1 MNVEMSLEEIIN
13 AGESQYFDRKSSK
26 IHINKLAETIIAF
39 ANADG
44 GTIAIG
50 VEDGKIVGINSQG
63 NIKINDFI
71 QCSFDKCIPAIKVNH
86 QFMDVVKENSNKDR
100 ILLINIEP
108 SIDKIHKTI
117 SDEVFL
123 RVGDENK
130 KLNFDQRLNLEYD
143 KGERLFEDK
152 IIEECTMEDLD
163 MDVLKSYAEAVKY
176 SGSDY
181 ERLLYARG
189 LARRSKEGPR
199 ITAAAVLLFAEN
211 PSIFLPN
218 ARIRF
223 FRYEGSS
230 AEVGVGMNIIKQELI
245 EGPLSKQIEM
255 MKNVVKAQLRE
266 FTALSPLNGKFITV
280 PEYPEFA
287 WQEGIINAITHRAY
301 NIQGDDTKVFM
312 YDDRLEIKSPGKFPN
327 IVNKDNIRD
336 VRYSRNP
343 RIARVLTE
351 LGWVRELGEGVKR
364 IYKEMKEYF
373 LDEPIYDEPNY
384 SVLLVLRNNIVTRR
398 QRRTERVN
406 DLIDID
412 WNSFSDNEKKAIEM
426 AYSTEKLYTK
436 EVADIIKRSSTYA
449 RNLLNSLV
457 NKGVLKKVASS
468 TTDPHQYYV
477 FREAER

>member
-1 MNVEMSLEEIIN
+1 MNVKMKIDEIISI
-13 AGESQYFDRKSSK
+13 GESQYFDRKSSK

-50 VEDGKIVGINSQG
+50 VEDGKITGINNQG

-71 QCSFDKCIPAIKVNH
+71 QCSFDKCIPPAKVNYE
-86 QFMDVVKENSNKDR
+86 FIDVVKENGKEDR
-100 ILLINIEP
+100 ILLIHVDP
-108 SIDKIHKTI
+108 SIDKVHKTI

-123 RVGDENK
+123 RVGDETK

-143 KGERLFEDK
+143 KGERLFEEK
-152 IIEECTMEDLD
+152 IIDECTMEDLD
-163 MDVLKSYAEAVKY
+163 KDVLKSYADALKY
-176 SGSDY
+176 SGDDY
-181 ERLLYARG
+181 EKLLYARG

-199 ITAAAVLLFAEN
+199 ITVAGVLLFAEN

-230 AEVGVGMNIIKQELI
+230 AEVGVGMNIIKQEMI
-245 EGPLSKQIEM
+245 EGPLPKQIETI
-255 MKNVVKAQLRE
+255 KNVVKAQLRE
-266 FTALSPLNGKFITV
+266 FTALNPLNGKFITIT
-280 PEYPEFA
+280 EYPEFA
-287 WQEGIINAITHRAY
+287 WQEGVINAVTHRAY
-301 NIQGDDTKVFM
+301 NIQGDDIKIFM
-312 YDDRLEIKSPGKFPN
+312 YDDRLEIISPGKFPN
-327 IVNKDNIRD
+327 IVNKENIRE

-343 RIARVLTE
+343 RIARALTE
-351 LGWVRELGEGVKR
+351 LGWVKELGEGVKR

-384 SVLLVLRNNIVTRR
+384 SVSLVLRNNIVTRR

-406 DLIDID
+406 NLIDFD

-426 AYSTEKLYTK
+426 AYSREKLYNK
-436 EVADIIKRSSTYA
+436 EYAEIIKRSTTYA
-449 RNLLNSLV
+449 RSLLNKLV
-457 NKGVLKKVASS
+457 DKGVLKKIASS
-468 TTDPHQYYV
+468 KNDPHQYYI
-477 FREAER
+477 FKEAEK

>member
-1 MNVEMSLEEIIN
+1 MLNL
-13 AGESQYFDRKSSK
+13 
-26 IHINKLAETIIAF
+26 HILLITNKYLLKTKLVETIIAL

-50 VEDGKIVGINSQG
+50 IEDGKIVGINDQG

-71 QCSFDKCIPAIKVNH
+71 QCSFDKCVPAIKVNH
-86 QFMDVVKENSNKDR
+86 EFIDVIKDNNKKDR

-108 SIDKIHKTI
+108 SIHKVHKTI

-123 RVGDENK
+123 RIGDENK
-130 KLNFDQRLNLEYD
+130 RLNFEQRLNLEYD
-143 KGERLFEDK
+143 KGERLFEEK
-152 IIEECTMEDLD
+152 IVEECTMEDLD
-163 MDVLKSYAEAVKY
+163 ENILKSYAEAINY

-189 LARRSKEGPR
+189 LARRSGEGPR
-199 ITAAAVLLFAEN
+199 ITVAAVLLFAEN

-230 AEVGVGMNIIKQELI
+230 AEVGVSMNIVKQETI
-245 EGPLSKQIEM
+245 EGPLTEQIEM
-255 MKNVVKAQLRE
+255 MKTVVKAQLRE
-266 FTALSPLNGKFITV
+266 FTALNPLNGKFITV
-280 PEYPEFA
+280 SEYPEFA
-287 WQEGIINAITHRAY
+287 WQEGIINAVTHRAY

-327 IVNKDNIRD
+327 IVNKKNIAE

-373 LDEPIYDEPNY
+373 LDDPIYDESNY
-384 SVLLVLRNNIVTRR
+384 SVTLEIRNNVVTRR
-398 QRRTERVN
+398 QRRRERVT

-412 WNSFSDNEKKAIEM
+412 WSSLSYYEKKAIEM
-426 AYSTEKLYTK
+426 AYSREKLYTK
-436 EVADIIKRSSTYA
+436 EYAEIIKKSTTYA
-449 RNLLNSLV
+449 RTLLNNLV
-457 NKGVLKKVASS
+457 DKGALKKIASS

-477 FREAER
+477 FKDANDF

>member
-1 MNVEMSLEEIIN
+1 MRDKMNIEEIKSI
-13 AGESQYFDRKSSK
+13 GEGQYFDRKSAK
-26 IHINKLAETIIAF
+26 IQINKLVEAIIAF

-71 QCSFDKCIPAIKVNH
+71 QCSFDKCIPPVKVSHEFIGIK
-86 QFMDVVKENSNKDR
+86 KENGNEDR
-100 ILLINIEP
+100 LLMINVEP
-108 SIDKIHKTI
+108 SMDRIHKTKA
-117 SDEVFL
+117 DEVYL

-130 KLNFDQRLNLEYD
+130 KLNFEQRLNLEYD

-152 IIEECTMEDLD
+152 VISECTMEDLD
-163 MDVLKSYAEAVKY
+163 VAVLKNYAEVLKY
-176 SGSDY
+176 KSDDY

-189 LARRSKEGPR
+189 LARRSKEGPQV
-199 ITAAAVLLFAEN
+199 TVAGVLLFAEN

-230 AEVGVGMNIIKQELI
+230 AEVGVEMNIIKQEMI
-245 EGPLSKQIEM
+245 EGPLPKQIERV
-255 MKNVVKAQLRE
+255 KNIVKAQLRE
-266 FTALSPLNGKFITV
+266 FTALNPLNGKFMSI

-301 NIQGDDTKVFM
+301 NIQGDDIKIFM
-312 YDDRLEIKSPGKFPN
+312 YDDRLEIVSPGKFPN
-327 IVNKDNIRD
+327 IVSKDNIKE

-343 RIARVLTE
+343 RIARALTE

-373 LDEPIYDEPNY
+373 LDEPIYNEPNY
-384 SVLLVLRNNIVTRR
+384 SVSLVLKNNIVTRR

-406 DLIDID
+406 DLIGLD
-412 WNSFSDNEKKAIEM
+412 WEGFTEDEKKAIEI
-426 AYSTEKLYTK
+426 AYLKEKLYTK
-436 EVADIIKRSSTYA
+436 EFADIVKRSTTYA
-449 RNLLNSLV
+449 RSLLNRLV
-457 NKGVLKKVASS
+457 DKGILKKVAASK
-468 TTDPHQYYV
+468 TDPHQYYV
-477 FREAER
+477 FVDIGR

>member
-1 MNVEMSLEEIIN
+1 MNIKMSLEEIIN
-13 AGESQYFDRKSSK
+13 TGEGQYFDRKSSK
-26 IHINKLAETIIAF
+26 IQINKLVETIIAF

-44 GTIAIG
+44 GEIAIG
-50 VEDGKIVGINSQG
+50 IEDGKLVGINNQG
-63 NIKINDFI
+63 NIKVNDFI
-71 QCSFDKCIPAIKVNH
+71 QCSFDKCIPAIKASHEYINI
-86 QFMDVVKENSNKDR
+86 VKDNGTDDR
-100 ILLINIEP
+100 ILIIHIEP
-108 SIDKIHKTI
+108 SIDKVHKTI
-117 SDEVFL
+117 SDEVYL

-130 KLNFDQRLNLEYD
+130 KLNFEQRLNLEYD

-152 IIEECTMEDLD
+152 IVENCTMEDLD
-163 MDVLKSYAEAVKY
+163 LDVLKSYAEAVKY
-176 SGSDY
+176 TGSDY
-181 ERLLYARG
+181 EKLLYARG
-189 LARRSKEGPR
+189 LARRSKEGAK
-199 ITAAAVLLFAEN
+199 ITVAAVLLFAEN

-218 ARIRF
+218 ARVRF

-230 AEVGVGMNIIKQELI
+230 AEVGVGMNIIKQEMI
-245 EGPLSKQIEM
+245 EGPLPKQIEM
-255 MKNVVKAQLRE
+255 LKHVVKAQLRE
-266 FTALSPLNGKFITV
+266 FTTLNPLNGKFITI

-327 IVNKDNIRD
+327 IVNKENIRD

-373 LDEPIYDEPNY
+373 LDDPIYDEPSY
-384 SVLLVLRNNIVTRR
+384 SVSLLLKNNIMTRR

-406 DLIDID
+406 YLIDID
-412 WNSFSDNEKKAIEM
+412 WNKFTDNEKKAIEM

-436 EVADIIKRSSTYA
+436 DFAELIKRSSTYA
-449 RNLLNSLV
+449 RTVLNGLAD
-457 NKGVLKKVASS
+457 KGILKKVASS

-477 FREAER
+477 FKEAVK